1 MQILEVIK
9 DKSERSF
16 TTSRYDLLGLVRQG
30 SRTGQW
36 PVLFIWNNPSSVLP
50 SPAHAELQTV
60 SKHTI
65 CNIYFHV
72 PQQCLF
78 VFNWAF
84 NFKHN
89 SDLKKKIISTVHSA
103 HKLRYVTHVL
113 VEFGKIFMSVVKIC
127 KIKDSPSLVYLWDLW
142 QILVW

>member
-1 MQILEVIK
+1 MICWACQTRQQDRAVTCAAMSVHMQQ
-9 DKSERSF
+9 SE
-16 TTSRYDLLGLVRQG
+16 LCVAQ
-30 SRTGQW
+30 
-36 PVLFIWNNPSSVLP
+36 
-50 SPAHAELQTV
+50 HMQTV

-127 KIKDSPSLVYLWDLW
+127 KGFTKFSVFMGFMAAFGMVKDATVDPIKHKFSRL
-142 QILVW
+142 